1 MIKQD
6 PKPTQLP
13 ELQRPEPPASLLRA
27 VKVMYAGAILGLI
40 RPVIYVITAGATKR
54 AIEAKHPYW
63 SASLVST
70 TTDIA
75 VIGGAV
81 IALMAAVL
89 YVWIARSCRS
99 GKNRARITGTV
110 LFVFA
115 VLLLAY
121 DFGPGVETTLNM
133 IFNCAGILI
142 GLAAIVLL
150 WQRASSA
157 YFTFFKRPQF

>member
-1 MIKQD
+1 MIQQY
-6 PKPTQLP
+6 PNAAQNA

-27 VKVMYAGAILGLI
+27 VQVMYAGAILGPI
-40 RPVIYVITAGATKR
+40 HAVIYVITAGATKR

-70 TTDIA
+70 TTGIA

-89 YVWIARSCRS
+89 FVWIARSCRS
-99 GKNRARITGTV
+99 GKNRARVTGTV
-110 LFVFA
+110 LFVLA

-121 DFGPGVETTLNM
+121 NLGPGVETTVNL
-133 IFNCAGILI
+133 IFNCAGVLI
-142 GLAAIVLL
+142 GLAAVVLL
-150 WQRASSA
+150 WQRSSSA